1 MLRDYVAFDLET
13 TGLSSDTDE
22 ILEIG
27 ALKVRDGKIVSRFN
41 QLIHPKKV
49 ILPQVS
55 ELTGITN
62 EMVHDAPEVS
72 QVIPEFLAFCENDI
86 VIGHNVMFDY
96 KFTKTFAKRQGLSF
110 EHQGLDTLKISRVVH
125 KDFAS
130 KSLGAMCEYYGIVN
144 ESAHRAYHD
153 ALATAKLYQ
162 ILAHHFENEYPKI
175 FVPAPLVFKPKKNQP
190 ISEKQKE
197 YLMKLIKYHKIDF
210 NSSLEEMTKSEAS
223 RAIDRIILQYGKY
236 QGR

>member
-1 MLRDYVAFDLET
+1 MLKNYVAFDLET
-13 TGLSSDTDE
+13 TGLSCDTDE

-27 ALKVRDGKIVSRFN
+27 ALKVRDGKIVERFN
-41 QLIHPKKV
+41 QLVHPKKA

-62 EMVHDAPEVS
+62 EMVHHAPEVS
-72 QVIPEFLAFCENDI
+72 QVIPEFLAFCEEDV
-86 VIGHNVMFDY
+86 VIGHNVMFDFR
-96 KFTKTFAKRQGLSF
+96 FTKTFAKRQGLSF
-110 EHQGLDTLKISRVVH
+110 EHQGLDTLKIARVVH

-130 KSLGAMCEYYGIVN
+130 KSLGALCEYYGIIN

-162 ILAHHFENEYPKI
+162 ILAHHFEVDYPEI
-175 FVPAPLVFKPKKNQP
+175 FTPAPLIFKPKKNQP
-190 ISEKQKE
+190 VSEKQKE

-210 NSSLEEMTKSEAS
+210 NSNLEEMTKSEAS
-223 RAIDRIILQYGKY
+223 RAIDRIILQYGKL
-236 QGR
+236 